1 MRSRSPGPL
10 LGWADGGRQYRA
22 GRWPGCVDAVVSGAW
37 VQLGLVAVLIILN
50 AVLAGSEMAFV
61 SLREGQLRRLERTS
75 ETGRRVAQ
83 LARDPNRFLAT
94 IQVGITLAGFL
105 ASATAAVAIAAPL
118 TPLLDFLGRAAQPAA
133 VVLVTLV
140 LTFLTLV
147 FGELAPKRVA
157 MQHAERWA
165 MTVVR
170 PLSALATVS
179 RPLIWLLG
187 RTTDVVVRLSGS
199 DPHRQREDITPSEI
213 RDLVTTHRGFTPE
226 QRMIITGA
234 VEITERIL
242 REILVSRRAV
252 FTIDVDTPVEL
263 ARTQLAASGHSRA
276 PVVRNGNLDDTV
288 GVVVLRDL
296 VPATVDRVV
305 DVARPP
311 YLLPDSLRVADA
323 LRQFKAD
330 REQFAL
336 VIDEHGA
343 VDGIVTL
350 EDLLEE
356 LVGEIYDDTDRDVT
370 AVQRGPD
377 GSLLLPGTFPVH
389 DLPDLGVDMEPLR
402 NGDYTTVAG
411 LVIAHLGRLPTA
423 AGEKIIIDGWIAE
436 VTGVERR
443 TVTGVRLVP
452 REAGI
457 PAGGEA

>member
-1 MRSRSPGPL
+1 M
-10 LGWADGGRQYRA
+10 
-22 GRWPGCVDAVVSGAW
+22 SGAW
-37 VQLGLVAVLIILN
+37 IQLGLVGALIVVN
-50 AVLAGSEMAFV
+50 AMLAGSEMAFV
-61 SLREGQLRRLERTS
+61 SLREGQLRRLERLS
-75 ETGRRVAQ
+75 DTGRRVAR

-118 TPLLDFLGRAAQPAA
+118 APALRFLGSAAQPAA
-133 VVLVTLV
+133 VVAVTIL

-147 FGELAPKRVA
+147 FGELAPKRIA

-165 MTVVR
+165 LAVVR
-170 PLSALATVS
+170 PLSAMATAT
-179 RPLIWLLG
+179 RPLVWLLG
-187 RTTDVVVRLSGS
+187 RTTDLVVRLAGS

-234 VEITERIL
+234 VEIAERIL
-242 REILVSRRAV
+242 REVLVSRRAV
-252 FTIDVDTPVEL
+252 FTLDAETPLEQ
-263 ARTQLAASGHSRA
+263 ARVQLAASGHSRA
-276 PVVRNGNLDDTV
+276 PVVRHGNLDETV

-296 VPATVDRVV
+296 VGASGGRLV

-311 YLLPDSLRVADA
+311 YLLPDTLRVANA

-336 VIDEHGA
+336 VVDEHGA

-356 LVGEIYDDTDRDVT
+356 LVGEIYDDTDRDVA

-377 GSLLLPGTFPVH
+377 GSLVLPGTFPVH
-389 DLPDLGVDMEPLR
+389 DLPDLGIELEPQR
-402 NGDYTTVAG
+402 VADYTTVAG
-411 LVIAHLGRLPTA
+411 LVIAHLGHLPTEP
-423 AGEKIIIDGWIAE
+423 GESVSLDGWTVH
-436 VTGVERR
+436 VTSVEGR
-443 TVTGVRLVP
+443 TVTEVRLVP
-452 REAGI
+452 GHPPSRDSVAS
-457 PAGGEA
+457 